1 MARSDNG
8 PTVDSGLKQQI
19 FWFTVVGAIGFGVD
33 AGILE
38 TAVHRFGSDPYAA
51 RALSFPAAASTTWF
65 FNRWLTFRPP
75 HKPSFGE
82 WGLYLI
88 LMGLGALL
96 NLGVYA
102 ITVRWWLGASP
113 GALLLALA
121 AGTGA
126 GMTVN
131 FLSARYLLNPSGQGP
146 HPPSAEVAGSSTP

>member
-38 TAVHRFGSDPYAA
+38 TAVHHFDSDPYAA
-51 RALSFPAAASTTWF
+51 RALSFLAAASTTWF

-75 HKPSFGE
+75 HNPSFGE

>member
-1 MARSDNG
+1 MARSDSG
-8 PTVDSGLKQQI
+8 PRVDSGLKQQI
-19 FWFTVVGAIGFGVD
+19 FWFAVVGAIGFGVD

-38 TAVHRFGSDPYAA
+38 TAVHHFDSDPYAA
-51 RALSFPAAASTTWF
+51 RALSFLAAASTTWF

>member
-1 MARSDNG
+1 MDNHDSELV
-8 PTVDSGLKQQI
+8 VDAGLKRQI

-38 TAVHRFGSDPYAA
+38 TAVHHFDSDPYAA
-51 RALSFPAAASTTWF
+51 RALSFLAAASTTWF

-82 WGLYLI
+82 WALYLI

-131 FLSARYLLNPSGQGP
+131 FLSARYLLNPSGKGP
-146 HPPSAEVAGSSTP
+146 HPRSAEVAGSSMP

>member
-1 MARSDNG
+1 MARPDRG
-8 PTVDSGLKQQI
+8 PTVDSDFKQQL
-19 FWFTVVGAIGFGVD
+19 FWFAVVGGLGFGVD

-38 TAVHRFGSDPYAA
+38 IAVHRFDSDPYAA
-51 RALSFPAAASTTWF
+51 RALSFLAAASTTWF

-131 FLSARYLLNPSGQGP
+131 FLSARYVLNPSGNGP
-146 HPPSAEVAGSSTP
+146 HSRSAEVAGSPTP